1 MIKKILIFMLLLAG
15 TVFAHEEIT
24 VNIEEYMEDPSVLQD
39 TANLY
44 LSELPPIAR
53 FFIGDINVNVNF
65 EGAEGA
71 YVILQDGLIAA
82 VGSGAVED
90 VDLDINL
97 DENSIHE
104 IADSEN
110 PANEVIGMINSGEIT
125 FEPHNIFTSLK
136 ISVARNFL
144 R

>member
-1 MIKKILIFMLLLAG
+1 MLLLVG
-15 TVFAHEEIT
+15 MVFAHEEIT
-24 VNIEEYMEDPSVLQD
+24 INIEEYLDNPSVIQD

-53 FFIGDINVNVNF
+53 FFIGDINVNVNL
-65 EGAEGA
+65 EGTEGE

-82 VGSGAVED
+82 VGRGAAENA
-90 VDLDINL
+90 DLDINL
-97 DENSIHE
+97 NENSIHE
-104 IADSEN
+104 ILDSEN
-110 PANEVIGMINSGEIT
+110 PADEIIEMINSGEIT
-125 FEPHNIFTSLK
+125 FESHNIFTSLK